1 MKSTLYFSTASVLL
15 VATWVL
21 YFLLWHDPLI
31 GWLAYTGWAILAVG
45 LMLIVLAMATLRSK
59 GRPGKGESFTQT
71 TAIVDSGVYA
81 IVRHP
86 LYLGWLLMYVAVMLF
101 SQHWLVVLM
110 GLLGIVCMHL
120 IYRDEDRHLIEK
132 FGDGYREYMQAV
144 PALNIVLGVIRRL
157 R

>member
-21 YFLLWHDPLI
+21 YFLLWHDPLLQ
-31 GWLAYTGWAILAVG
+31 WLTYTGWAILVVG
-45 LMLIVLAMATLRSK
+45 LMLIVLAMATLRRK

-81 IVRHP
+81 VVRHP

-101 SQHWLVVLM
+101 SQHGLVVLM
-110 GLLGIVCMHL
+110 GLLGIVCMYL
-120 IYRDEDRHLIEK
+120 ICRDEDQHLIEK

-144 PALNIVLGVIRRL
+144 PALNIIVGIIRRL

>member
-1 MKSTLYFSTASVLL
+1 MKSTLYFFAASILL

-21 YFLLWHDPLI
+21 YFLRWHDPLLQWLI
-31 GWLAYTGWAILAVG
+31 FAGWGILIMG

-71 TAIVDSGVYA
+71 TVIVDSGIYA

-86 LYLGWLLMYVAVMLF
+86 LYLGWLLMYVAVILF

-110 GLLGIVCMHL
+110 GTVGHSVYVSDLPG
-120 IYRDEDRHLIEK
+120 
-132 FGDGYREYMQAV
+132 
-144 PALNIVLGVIRRL
+144 
-157 R
+157 